1 MPATATRAANEPA
14 NEYAIRI
21 TGMEFSW
28 TADTPAVLRIDELLV
43 RRAERVYLAGP
54 SGSGKSTLLNL
65 IGGITEQDKGTVE
78 VLGTELSQLPRRRRD
93 RFRADHIGFVF
104 QLFNLLPYLSVDEN
118 VALPC
123 RFSRARRQRVE
134 ASGGLHLETE
144 RLLDALELG
153 SERLR
158 RRPVTE
164 LSIGQQQR
172 VAVARALIGSPAL
185 VVADEPTSALDEGTR
200 ERFVDLLFQECQS
213 KEITVVFVSHDRRLG
228 PLFDRELSLPELNRA
243 SSRQAADT
251 GVALTPARA

>member
-1 MPATATRAANEPA
+1 MPSTAVNAANHHA
-14 NEYAIRI
+14 GEYAIRVA
-21 TGMEFSW
+21 GMEFAWS
-28 TADTPAVLRIDELLV
+28 ADSPLVLRIDELLI

-54 SGSGKSTLLNL
+54 SGSGKSTLLSL
-65 IGGITEQDKGTVE
+65 IGGITEPRKGTVE
-78 VLGTELSQLPRRRRD
+78 VLGTEFAQLPRWRRD

-104 QLFNLLPYLSVDEN
+104 QLFNLVPYLSMDEN

-123 RFSRARRQRVE
+123 RFSPARRQSAE
-134 ASGGLHLETE
+134 ASGGIQMETE

-153 SERLR
+153 SDRLR

-213 KEITVVFVSHDRRLG
+213 REITIVFVSHDPRLG
-228 PLFDRELSLPELNRA
+228 PLFDRQLSLPALNRA
-243 SSRQAADT
+243 GSERAGEAGAAL
-251 GVALTPARA
+251 APAGN

>member
-1 MPATATRAANEPA
+1 MPVTATREENDSVSD
-14 NEYAIRI
+14 YAIRI
-21 TGMEFSW
+21 AGMEFAW
-28 TADTPAVLRIDELLV
+28 AADTPEVLRIDELLV

-54 SGSGKSTLLNL
+54 SGSGKSTLLSL

-78 VLGTELSQLPRRRRD
+78 VLGTEFSQLPRRRRD

-123 RFSRARRQRVE
+123 RFSPARRQRVE

-153 SERLR
+153 SKGLR

-185 VVADEPTSALDEGTR
+185 VIADEPTSALDEDTR

-213 KEITVVFVSHDRRLG
+213 KKITVVFVSHDPRLA
-228 PLFDRELSLPELNRA
+228 PLFDRVLSLPELNRA
-243 SSRQAADT
+243 GSGQAAPA
-251 GVALTPARA
+251 GAALTPAGA